1 MHLLGAGMPSQ
12 KSMQTAHCSE
22 FMRVLHGAL
31 IDIARVMNRP
41 QRDEAMVRE
50 AGISLDRAL
59 FSLLVVVERRGPIG
73 VVDLADRVGRDYTTV
88 SRQLAKL
95 ESLGFVEREAGA
107 ADRRVR
113 EAIVTPKGKAT
124 TDAVDKAR
132 ERIGHA
138 TFANWDER
146 DVEELVRLMCK
157 FADDISDEGFNDP
170 ASAS

>member
-1 MHLLGAGMPSQ
+1 MY
-12 KSMQTAHCSE
+12 
-22 FMRVLHGAL
+22 
-31 IDIARVMNRP
+31 
-41 QRDEAMVRE
+41 
-50 AGISLDRAL
+50 
-59 FSLLVVVERRGPIG
+59 
-73 VVDLADRVGRDYTTV
+73 YTTV

-95 ESLGFVEREAGA
+95 ESFGLVEREAGA

-124 TDAVDKAR
+124 TEAVDKAR
-132 ERIGHA
+132 ERIGRA

-157 FADDISDEGFNDP
+157 FADDIGGDLLNDP